1 MATLTLEK
9 YKVHV
14 EEIVEDEKHVL
25 SWQPTEVII
34 DANEDTLIDENNVDK
49 ELTNMGNLLSY
60 YTDIASKLKAQYIR
74 KEEQLDAVIS
84 AVDDQLRQAIVA
96 AGEKPSEARLKK
108 AVIKHPEYQKT
119 VDILGVYRLYHY
131 RVEGLVRALRA
142 KADALNTL
150 ANNQRQEKKQYS

>member
-1 MATLTLEK
+1 MAEVELVK

-14 EEIVEDEKHVL
+14 EEIVENEKGTL
-25 SWQPTEVII
+25 SWQPMEVEI
-34 DANEDTLIDENNVDK
+34 DAGEDTLIDENAVDK
-49 ELTNMGNLLSY
+49 ELQKMGNLLAY
-60 YTDIASKLKAQYIR
+60 YGDIAAKLKAQFIR

-96 AGEKPSEARLKK
+96 EGDKPSEARLKK

-119 VDILGVYRLYHY
+119 VDILGVYRLYYY

-150 ANNQRQEKKQYS
+150 AHNQRLEKKQYS

>member
-1 MATLTLEK
+1 MAALNLEK

-14 EEIVEDEKHVL
+14 EEIVEDGKGVL

-34 DANEDTLIDENNVDK
+34 DANEDTLIDENSVDK
-49 ELTNMGNLLSY
+49 ELQKMGNLLAY
-60 YTDIASKLKAQYIR
+60 YSDIASKLKAQFIR

-96 AGEKPSEARLKK
+96 AGDKPSEARLKK
-108 AVIKHPEYQKT
+108 AVIKHPDYQKT

-150 ANNQRQEKKQYS
+150 AHNQRLEKKQYS